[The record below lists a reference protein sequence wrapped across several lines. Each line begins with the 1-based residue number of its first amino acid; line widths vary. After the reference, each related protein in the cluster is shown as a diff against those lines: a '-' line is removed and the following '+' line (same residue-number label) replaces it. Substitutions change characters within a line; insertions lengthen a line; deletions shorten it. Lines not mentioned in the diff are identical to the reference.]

1 MKSKEL
7 LEKLEAAQQKVTKL
21 EGTIARHEAQAQKKL
36 ALIREKGYNENDRY
50 CMEGTEAHHDAYWLI
65 CEYSSKLEDKR
76 GAERKLRDAQ
86 QVVDNWQ
93 DKLNKQLKLER
104 TYEMEMPEIFKQCQ
118 QELADE
124 WTATDIKARERMRKN
139 KQELSYEEFR
149 KLYKWTQEDE
159 LNRTDAQLK
168 EANMRTAEAFII
180 DLYNRV
186 KAVTGSVTDWSH
198 IHYGGK
204 ALNGI
209 VKGENGTARVE
220 TIGAGGYNIQRY
232 HLRVLVHE
240 VK

>member
-1 MKSKEL
+1 M
-7 LEKLEAAQQKVTKL
+7 EKLEAAQQKVTKI
-21 EGTIARHEAQAQKKL
+21 EGTIVRHEQQAAKKR
-36 ALIREKGYNENDRY
+36 AEIHKRGYNENDRY
-50 CMEGTEAHHDAYWLI
+50 CMQGTAQHNDAYWLI
-65 CEYSSKLEDKR
+65 CEYSSKLEDIK
-76 GAERKLRDAQ
+76 GAQRKLRDAQ
-86 QVVDNWQ
+86 VVVANWQ
-93 DKLNKQLKLER
+93 EKLSKQLKLEQV
-104 TYEMEMPEIFKQCQ
+104 YEMEMPVIFKQCQ
-118 QELADE
+118 QDLAE
-124 WTATDIKARERMRKN
+124 QWTAADIRAREQMRKN

-159 LNRTDAQLK
+159 LNKTDAQLK
-168 EANMRTAEAFII
+168 DANMHTAEAFII

-186 KAVTGSVTDWSH
+186 KAVTGNVTDWSN

-240 VK
+240 A